1 VEWEAIAK
9 MMLSAVL
16 LEESKRTCTEEA
28 LGSSEQRAVQAT
40 ANGRFILKGD
50 DCAEPEVSNWK
61 NVPATL
67 VAVTLGSLT
76 TGATGT
82 VTIGALVED
91 P

>member
-1 VEWEAIAK
+1 
-9 MMLSAVL
+9 MLRAVR

-40 ANGRFILKGD
+40 ANGRLILNGD

-67 VAVTLGSLT
+67 VEVTLGRRT
-76 TGATGT
+76 TGATGK
-82 VTIGALVED
+82 VTIGELVGD